1 VTFYTI
7 FFLSRDV
14 GVMFG
19 QSSLIARELA
29 AKDGYVDMQQ
39 LLK

>member
-1 VTFYTI
+1 VTFHTI
-7 FFLSRDV
+7 FFLSKNLEV
-14 GVMFG
+14 VFK
-19 QSSLIARELA
+19 QSSLIARQLA